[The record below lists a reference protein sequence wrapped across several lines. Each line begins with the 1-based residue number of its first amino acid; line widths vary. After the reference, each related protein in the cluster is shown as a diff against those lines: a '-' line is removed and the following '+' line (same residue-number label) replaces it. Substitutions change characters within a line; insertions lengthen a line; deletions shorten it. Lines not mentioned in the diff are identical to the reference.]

1 VTPRRPGAPWIA
13 IALGLLVVTA
23 IYLAIGLATGRD
35 LAEHWEDPAIPLLAA
50 STVAAVIGWRVGV
63 RRATEEREEAERDSQ
78 ALRER
83 VVALEQELESLR
95 GRRDA

>member
-1 VTPRRPGAPWIA
+1 VPERRPGTPWIA

-50 STVAAVIGWRVGV
+50 STIFAVLGWRVGV
-63 RRATEEREEAERDSQ
+63 RRTTEAREQSERDAQ

-83 VVALEQELESLR
+83 VVGLEEELDRLR
-95 GRRDA
+95 GRRGA

>member
-1 VTPRRPGAPWIA
+1 MSERRPGAPWIA
-13 IALGLLVVTA
+13 IAVGLLVVTA

-50 STVAAVIGWRVGV
+50 STIAAVLGWRVGV
-63 RRATEEREEAERDSQ
+63 RRTAEAREQAERDSQ

-83 VVALEQELESLR
+83 VVALERELDALR
-95 GRRDA
+95 GGGDA